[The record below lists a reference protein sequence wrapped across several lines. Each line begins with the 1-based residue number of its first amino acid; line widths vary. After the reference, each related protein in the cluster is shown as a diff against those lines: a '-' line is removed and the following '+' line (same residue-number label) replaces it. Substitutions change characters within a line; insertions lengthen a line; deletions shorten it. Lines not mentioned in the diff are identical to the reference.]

1 MASTTPLALV
11 AAALLACHAPHLA
24 AQSSCSS
31 DGVPIPATL
40 FERFFSADCE
50 SCWSDPATP
59 APARSGAVVVLDWI
73 VPSRAEDDAPL
84 SAAATRDALARLEA
98 LGRVAPTARDVH
110 VATVEASR
118 PGRLR
123 VARGIPFNDYLGASI
138 HYRAAPPHSTAQS
151 EAAAQA
157 GEREFYLL
165 LVESVP
171 AGSEG
176 TPVDRNI
183 VRNMLQGA
191 WSQRDKLLK
200 KEQSAW
206 MESRPMRIPEGA
218 QPERLRVVGWVQDA
232 TGQVLAAA
240 QSACR

>member
-1 MASTTPLALV
+1 MASTNPLALV

-31 DGVPIPATL
+31 DGVPTPATL
-40 FERFFSADCE
+40 LERFISADCE
-50 SCWSDPATP
+50 ACWSDPATL
-59 APARSGAVVVLDWI
+59 APARSAGVVALDWI
-73 VPSRAEDDAPL
+73 VPSPAGDDAPL
-84 SAAATRDALARLEA
+84 SAAATRDALARLGA
-98 LGRVAPTARDVH
+98 LGRSAPTARDVH
-110 VATVEASR
+110 VATVEAGR
-118 PGRLR
+118 PGSLR
-123 VARGIPFNDYLGASI
+123 VARGMPFNDYLGASI
-138 HYRAAPPHSTAQS
+138 RYRAAAPRAK
-151 EAAAQA
+151 AAAKA

-183 VRNMLQGA
+183 VRNMLQGS
-191 WSQRDKLLK
+191 WNQREKLLK

-218 QPERLRVVGWVQDA
+218 RPERLHVVGWVQDA